1 MKINPSI
8 RRLSLSQGLLIR
20 LAGGEKLVRLPPLV
34 YFPGYEGPT
43 EEEVS
48 KWTKIL
54 CMHFNDNIENT
65 EMFIYL
71 KEEKK

>member
-1 MKINPSI
+1 M
-8 RRLSLSQGLLIR
+8 RHLSLSQGLLIR

-65 EMFIYL
+65 ELFIYL
-71 KEEKK
+71 KEKNS